1 MVDSVEVKQEET
13 TSEKPVEEKQSTQSV
28 EGLPEKFKSVEDLAK
43 SYSELEKKLG
53 EQTPQQEEVD
63 PINATKLK
71 GEESK
76 PEVKSDNSLDIAE
89 NAVENAGLD
98 FNTLAQEY
106 ADNGQLNETSYKALE
121 DSGIPKEYVDQ
132 FIAGQKAIG
141 EQQTNTVKSMVG
153 GDEAYNEMAT
163 WAAGNMS
170 EGEKKAYNT
179 AVNSKD
185 MDTVKLAV
193 DGLRAKYESANG
205 SEPNLTQGKA
215 TPTTEQ
221 GYKSW
226 AEVTRAMSDDRYQ
239 KDPAYQAAVKDKLS
253 KSEL

>member
-1 MVDSVEVKQEET
+1 MVETIEVKRDET
-13 TSEKPVEEKQSTQSV
+13 TSEKPVEENSALSKP
-28 EGLPEKFKSVEDLAK
+28 EGLPEKFNSVEDLAK
-43 SYSELEKKLG
+43 SYAELEAKLG
-53 EQTPQQEEVD
+53 TNKEQPVKENTPVQE
-63 PINATKLK
+63 TQK
-71 GEESK
+71 GE
-76 PEVKSDNSLDIAE
+76 LDIAE
-89 NAVENAGLD
+89 NVVENAGLD
-98 FNTLAQEY
+98 MNSLADEY
-106 ADNGQLNETSYKALE
+106 AENGKLNDESYQALE
-121 DSGIPKEYVDQ
+121 KSGIPKEYVDQ
-132 FIAGQKAIG
+132 FIEGQKAIG
-141 EQQTNTVKSMVG
+141 EQQTNTVKNMVG
-153 GDEAYNEMAT
+153 GDEAYNEMAK

-226 AEVTRAMSDDRYQ
+226 AEVTAAMSDSRYA
-239 KDPAYQAAVKDKLS
+239 KDPAYQAMVKNKIAN
-253 KSEL
+253 SEL